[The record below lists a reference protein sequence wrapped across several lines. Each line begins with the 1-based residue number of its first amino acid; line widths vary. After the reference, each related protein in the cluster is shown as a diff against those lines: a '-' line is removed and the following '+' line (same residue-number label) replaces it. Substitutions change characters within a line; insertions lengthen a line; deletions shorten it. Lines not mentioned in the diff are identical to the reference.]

1 MVSNPY
7 AAPVAGASPYGA
19 TGVRSYF
26 AAMQGDVLVVSKHAP
41 ALPGVCMK
49 CGTTHDMQ
57 RRNAKFQWTPMWARL
72 LVPFCTIVGAIAM
85 LITTKKAQLDI
96 PLCAPCN
103 ARWGQAFAAIIGG
116 VVALVLSLFS
126 IQALEQAGAI
136 LFFVIL
142 AGFVGLMFGFV
153 RPRMLQVH
161 KIDDQNI
168 ELKGV
173 HPDAAR
179 AIVGA

>member
-1 MVSNPY
+1 MVGNPY
-7 AAPVAGASPYGA
+7 AAPTAAPGYGA
-19 TGVRSYF
+19 GGVRSYF
-26 AAMQGDVLVVSKHAP
+26 AAMQGDVLVLQKHAP

-49 CGTTHDMQ
+49 CGTTHEMQ

-96 PLCAPCN
+96 PLCASCN

-126 IQALEQAGAI
+126 IQALEQVGAV
-136 LFFVIL
+136 LFFVVL
-142 AGFVGLMFGFV
+142 
-153 RPRMLQVH
+153 
-161 KIDDQNI
+161 
-168 ELKGV
+168 
-173 HPDAAR
+173 
-179 AIVGA
+179 